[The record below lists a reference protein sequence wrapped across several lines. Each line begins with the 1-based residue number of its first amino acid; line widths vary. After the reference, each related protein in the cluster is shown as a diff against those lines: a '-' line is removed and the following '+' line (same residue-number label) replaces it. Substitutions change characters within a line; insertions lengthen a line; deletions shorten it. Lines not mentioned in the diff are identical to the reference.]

1 MKASLWLMDC
11 SSSSTSSLVARTHAW
26 TRPHSS
32 VMMDDSEAPLSHRT
46 AIFSQLG
53 SICCPDQLRHG
64 TTFSAMAAATCATP
78 GHSGIMRAT
87 SFALGLSRTCTVH
100 CTPKL
105 AHEHDITAPNNH
117 HFYCAAMLRW
127 CAGGSRA
134 LQVVLTNNC
143 TGSGIWPTT
152 NIIAHPR

>member
-1 MKASLWLMDC
+1 
-11 SSSSTSSLVARTHAW
+11 
-26 TRPHSS
+26 
-32 VMMDDSEAPLSHRT
+32 MDDSEAPLSHRT
-46 AIFSQLG
+46 AIFSQLD

-64 TTFSAMAAATCATP
+64 TTFSVMAAATCATP

-117 HFYCAAMLRW
+117 HFYCAVVRRGVARVGEFNGRRDEGLAML
-127 CAGGSRA
+127 SRGMPA
-134 LQVVLTNNC
+134 LQNQRFTA
-143 TGSGIWPTT
+143 GYSGQYRYMYLSVYKHVPISM
-152 NIIAHPR
+152 